1 MATGASTLKSQSSGE
16 YMARTTYKEKS
27 NNLSMSLKSN
37 ESNSDNKVPQV
48 PSAQR
53 KMKSTNMKRR
63 ASPKIETFVPE
74 KKHNF
79 AIDFYGKTNVE
90 AEKNMNKEPCS
101 NDVYAQQI
109 SAGNTRHSI

>member
-1 MATGASTLKSQSSGE
+1 
-16 YMARTTYKEKS
+16 MARTTYKEKS

-109 SAGNTRHSI
+109 SSGNTRNSIQ